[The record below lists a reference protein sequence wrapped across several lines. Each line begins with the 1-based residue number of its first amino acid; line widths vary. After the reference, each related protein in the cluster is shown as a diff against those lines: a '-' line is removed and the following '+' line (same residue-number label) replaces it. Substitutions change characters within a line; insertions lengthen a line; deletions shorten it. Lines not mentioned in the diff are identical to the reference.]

1 MHLLLIACVSV
12 VYGIGSVYSVVSA
25 QEQSAGEENLSG
37 INWDEEEAASQ
48 TGGTKEEN
56 LSGINWDEEEATA
69 EDSEDPAT
77 MDWGEADEPGITEE
91 EERIA
96 AQKAE
101 DRKALE
107 KREFRIHVWGFF
119 LFAFY
124 LIGIAY
130 TAYFTRNRKIAV
142 HYAPEL
148 LIILHMLWPLQWL
161 SLLFAGQKVK

>member
-1 MHLLLIACVSV
+1 MSIL
-12 VYGIGSVYSVVSA
+12 YGIGSVYSVVSA
-25 QEQSAGEENLSG
+25 QEQSAG
-37 INWDEEEAASQ
+37 
-48 TGGTKEEN
+48 EEN

>member
-1 MHLLLIACVSV
+1 MRKELLRNFRLHLLLIACVSIL
-12 VYGIGSVYSVVSA
+12 YGIGSVYSVVSA
-25 QEQSAGEENLSG
+25 QEQSAG
-37 INWDEEEAASQ
+37 
-48 TGGTKEEN
+48 EEN

>member
-1 MHLLLIACVSV
+1 MRKELSRKLRFRLLLIACLSI
-12 VYGIGSVYSVVSA
+12 VYGIGSVYSVVLA
-25 QEQSAGEENLSG
+25 QEQSAAEENLSG
-37 INWDEEEAASQ
+37 ID
-48 TGGTKEEN
+48 
-56 LSGINWDEEEATA
+56 WDEEEATA
-69 EDSEDPAT
+69 EGSEDPAT

-96 AQKAE
+96 AQKVE

-107 KREFRIHVWGFF
+107 KREFKIHVWGFF